1 MLTALSPIHPRFVH
15 FAVALCVVGAFFIAL
30 GLIRQ
35 RERWI
40 SYGQF
45 SLLLGWLG
53 VMAAVVTGLIDQSGA
68 PDEAVIQAVINQHIT
83 AGIAL
88 LIAVG
93 LALYWPL
100 RNKRLFSEGRALG
113 ISGAAAAHRRPG
125 GDRRLAGRETCLSV
139 RCWGEVRRMTHDQ

>member
-30 GLIRQ
+30 GLIRH
-35 RERWI
+35 RERWVG
-40 SYGQF
+40 YGQL

-53 VMAAVVTGLIDQSGA
+53 VMAAVITGLIDQSGA
-68 PDEAVIQAVINQHIT
+68 PDEAAIQAVINQHIT

-100 RNKRLFSEGRALG
+100 RNKRLFSEGRARWGFLALLLVIVVLVAIEGWLG
-113 ISGAAAAHRRPG
+113 GKLVYQYG
-125 GDRRLAGRETCLSV
+125 VGV
-139 RCWGEVRRMTHDQ
+139 K

>member
-15 FAVALCVVGAFFIAL
+15 FAIALCVVGAFFIAL
-30 GLIRQ
+30 GLIRH

-40 SYGQF
+40 GYGQL

-53 VMAAVVTGLIDQSGA
+53 VMAAVITGLIDQSGA
-68 PDEAVIQAVINQHIT
+68 PDEAAVQAVINQHIT

-100 RNKRLFSEGRALG
+100 RNKRLVQRGPRALG
-113 ISGAAAAHRRPG
+113 LSGAAAAHRRPG
-125 GDRRLAGRETCLSV
+125 CDRRLAGRETGVPV
-139 RCWGEVRRMTHDQ
+139 RCWGEVETQ